1 MVYSL
6 PSGPLEEEHV
16 LLYLLWSLMRMMMDV
31 EPLPEAGGWTL
42 CSLRSLPTQTFCD
55 FTNPYPRCWAWWSSS
70 KDWAGK
76 MGASIKSPVWNKKH
90 LGWAGIFPN
99 SSEIWGWRLLRS
111 QVLPG
116 TRGGVYLTRHL
127 SFACCVGFIFSVTN
141 QMSAEWTFS
150 GAEVAWF
157 IKWNC
162 NPTWSIWLLL
172 ACTNPFFMR
181 SICPKYLYMV
191 FFWQPFS
198 SRPQNGINDELQ
210 LFLIV
215 WFIFW
220 HTRYWILSFS
230 DFSPVSI
237 I

>member
-1 MVYSL
+1 M
-6 PSGPLEEEHV
+6 
-16 LLYLLWSLMRMMMDV
+16 
-31 EPLPEAGGWTL
+31 
-42 CSLRSLPTQTFCD
+42 
-55 FTNPYPRCWAWWSSS
+55 PYKKSS
-70 KDWAGK
+70 
-76 MGASIKSPVWNKKH
+76 VKH
-90 LGWAGIFPN
+90 LGWAGISPN
-99 SSEIWGWRLLRS
+99 SPGLGLASPPQPGAHRDSWWRLLDEAFIS
-111 QVLPG
+111 C
-116 TRGGVYLTRHL
+116 
-127 SFACCVGFIFSVTN
+127 FCCGGFIFSVTN

-198 SRPQNGINDELQ
+198 LRPQNGINDELQ